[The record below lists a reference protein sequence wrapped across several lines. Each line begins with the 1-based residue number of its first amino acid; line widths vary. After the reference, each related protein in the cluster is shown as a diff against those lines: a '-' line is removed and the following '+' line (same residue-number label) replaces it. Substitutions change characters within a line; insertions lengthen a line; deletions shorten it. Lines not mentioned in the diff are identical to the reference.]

1 MDKDNK
7 QSPAEQ
13 ELLNINPHL
22 IIDTLSFIPF
32 RKVQNY
38 FQKQTDFLT
47 IYYFILDQSSWL
59 YSHFYLE
66 EVTLLWWTQGLRIR
80 TKKPPC

>member
-47 IYYFILDQSSWL
+47 IYYFILDQSS
-59 YSHFYLE
+59 
-66 EVTLLWWTQGLRIR
+66 
-80 TKKPPC
+80 

>member
-7 QSPAEQ
+7 QSPTEQ

-47 IYYFILDQSSWL
+47 IYYFILDQSS
-59 YSHFYLE
+59 
-66 EVTLLWWTQGLRIR
+66 
-80 TKKPPC
+80 